1 MKTLKEFDHKKAV
14 QSINYLADKEGG
26 SIDKMKAIKLIYL
39 AERYHLRKYG
49 RPIVNDTYWAMSYG
63 PVGSSVKDII
73 ELSQFLSPEELVYT
87 SKYILRKPN
96 SHSIFSTVRPHKDV
110 FSDSDIESL
119 DFAYSKFG
127 KMKQFDL
134 AKLTHEYP
142 EWKKFEQ
149 SLKSKAT
156 TREHMSYIDFFE
168 NPSSLENDL
177 FSMGKNELESS
188 RDIFLD
194 SYKIANSWC

>member
-1 MKTLKEFDHKKAV
+1 MKTLKEFDYKKAV

-26 SIDKMKAIKLIYL
+26 SVDKMKVIKLIYL

-49 RPIVNDTYWAMSYG
+49 RPIINDTYWAMSYG

-73 ELSQFLSPEELVYT
+73 ELSQFLSPEELAYT

-96 SHSIFSTVRPHKDV
+96 SHSIFSNKKPYKDV

-119 DFAYSKFG
+119 DFAYGKFG

-134 AKLTHEYP
+134 ASLSHEYP

-168 NPSSLENDL
+168 NPSFLKDDPFAMES
-177 FSMGKNELESS
+177 GELEASK
-188 RDIFLD
+188 DIYLD